1 MNNDNVR
8 FYMTKIFD
16 KDTLKKSFGSF
27 ATGVC
32 VATSHS
38 GGFTVNSFSSLSLE
52 PPLMI
57 FNIYK
62 TETDHISFLS
72 LNRFIINFLASDQ
85 QDVSNLFA
93 SKDTD
98 KLSKVSHYKNEKD
111 MAILYDTLG
120 HLELSVYQQIDIADH
135 VLVIGKVEDLSIN
148 KEKDPLI
155 YYRSKYRE
163 IK

>member
-1 MNNDNVR
+1 MSSN
-8 FYMTKIFD
+8 FD
-16 KDTLKKSFGSF
+16 KDLLKKSFGSF

-32 VATSHS
+32 IATSHTS
-38 GGFTVNSFSSLSLE
+38 GFTVNSFSSLSLE

-62 TETDHISFLS
+62 SETDHITFLN
-72 LNRFIINFLASDQ
+72 LGNFIINFLASDQ
-85 QDVSNLFA
+85 KDISNLFA
-93 SKDTD
+93 SKDTN
-98 KLSKVSHYKNEKD
+98 KLSKVDHYKNERD
-111 MAILYDTLG
+111 MAILNNTLG

-148 KEKDPLI
+148 NNKDPLV
-155 YYRSKYRE
+155 YYRSMYRE

>member
-1 MNNDNVR
+1 MDKN
-8 FYMTKIFD
+8 FD
-16 KDTLKKSFGSF
+16 KTLLKKSFGSF

-38 GGFTVNSFSSLSLE
+38 GGFTVNSFPSLSLE

-62 TETDHISFLS
+62 TETDHVSFLN
-72 LNRFIINFLASDQ
+72 LGYFAINFLASDQ
-85 QDVSNLFA
+85 KDISNFFA

-98 KLSKVSHYKNEKD
+98 KLSKVKHYKTENNIAVLD
-111 MAILYDTLG
+111 NTLG
-120 HLELSVYQQIDIADH
+120 HLELSVFQQIDIADH
-135 VLVIGKVEDLSIN
+135 VLVIGKVENLAINDN
-148 KEKDPLI
+148 KEPLI
-155 YYRSKYRE
+155 YYRSNYRE

>member
-1 MNNDNVR
+1 
-8 FYMTKIFD
+8 MTTSFD
-16 KDTLKKSFGSF
+16 IDLLKKSFGSF

-32 VATSHS
+32 VATSHT

-62 TETDHISFLS
+62 TETDHVLFLNH
-72 LNRFIINFLASDQ
+72 NRFIINFLASDQ
-85 QDVSNLFA
+85 KDISNIFA

-98 KLSKVSHYKNEKD
+98 KLSKVDHEINDKS
-111 MAILYDTLG
+111 MAIIKNTLG

-148 KEKDPLI
+148 NDKDPLI

>member
-1 MNNDNVR
+1 MTDN
-8 FYMTKIFD
+8 FD
-16 KDTLKKSFGSF
+16 ITLLKKSFGSF

-38 GGFTVNSFSSLSLE
+38 GGFTVNSFASLSLE

-62 TETDHISFLS
+62 TETDHVSFLN
-72 LNRFIINFLASDQ
+72 LGHFAINFLASDQ
-85 QDVSNLFA
+85 KNISNLFA

-98 KLSKVSHYKNEKD
+98 KLSKVKHYKTENNIAVLD
-111 MAILYDTLG
+111 DTLG
-120 HLELSVYQQIDIADH
+120 HLELSVFQQIDIADH
-135 VLVIGKVEDLSIN
+135 VLVIGRVENLAINEN
-148 KEKDPLI
+148 KEPLI
-155 YYRSKYRE
+155 YYRSNYRE

>member
-1 MNNDNVR
+1 MPEN
-8 FYMTKIFD
+8 FD
-16 KDTLKKSFGSF
+16 KNLLKKSFGSF

-32 VATSHS
+32 VATSHT

-62 TETDHISFLS
+62 TETDHINFLN
-72 LNRFIINFLASDQ
+72 LNRFVINFLASDQ
-85 QDVSNLFA
+85 KEVSNLFA

-98 KLSKVSHYKNEKD
+98 KLSKVEHYVNDRD
-111 MAILYDTLG
+111 MAILNNTLG
-120 HLELSVYQQIDIADH
+120 HLELSVFQQIDIADH

-148 KEKDPLI
+148 NNKDPLL
-155 YYRSKYRE
+155 YYRSEYRN

>member
-1 MNNDNVR
+1 
-8 FYMTKIFD
+8 MTINFD
-16 KDTLKKSFGSF
+16 KTLLKKSFGSF

-38 GGFTVNSFSSLSLE
+38 GGFTVNSFASLSLD

-62 TETDHISFLS
+62 TETDHVSFLD
-72 LNRFIINFLASDQ
+72 LGYFAINFLESDQ
-85 QDVSNLFA
+85 KDISNLFD

-98 KLSKVSHYKNEKD
+98 KLSKVKHYKTENNIAVLD
-111 MAILYDTLG
+111 NTLG
-120 HLELSVYQQIDIADH
+120 HLELSVFQQIDIADH
-135 VLVIGKVEDLSIN
+135 VLVIGKVENLAINDN
-148 KEKDPLI
+148 KEPLI
-155 YYRSKYRE
+155 YYRSNYRE

>member
-1 MNNDNVR
+1 MVE
-8 FYMTKIFD
+8 YFD
-16 KDTLKKSFGSF
+16 KTLLKKSFGSF

-38 GGFTVNSFSSLSLE
+38 GGFTVNSFASLSLE

-62 TETDHISFLS
+62 TETDHVSFLS
-72 LNRFIINFLASDQ
+72 TGHFAINFLASDQ
-85 QDVSNLFA
+85 KDISNLFA

-98 KLSKVSHYKNEKD
+98 KLSKVKHYKTENNIAVLD
-111 MAILYDTLG
+111 NTLG
-120 HLELSVYQQIDIADH
+120 HLELSVFQQIDIADH
-135 VLVIGKVEDLSIN
+135 VLVIGKVENLAINEN
-148 KEKDPLI
+148 KEPLI
-155 YYRSKYRE
+155 YYRSNYRE

>member
-1 MNNDNVR
+1 MDKN
-8 FYMTKIFD
+8 FD
-16 KDTLKKSFGSF
+16 KTLLKKSFCSF

-38 GGFTVNSFSSLSLE
+38 GGFTVNSFASLSLE

-62 TETDHISFLS
+62 TETDHVSFLN
-72 LNRFIINFLASDQ
+72 LGYFAINFLASDQ
-85 QDVSNLFA
+85 KDISNLFA

-98 KLSKVSHYKNEKD
+98 KLSKVKYYKTENNIAVLD
-111 MAILYDTLG
+111 NNLG
-120 HLELSVYQQIDIADH
+120 HLELSVFQQIDIADH
-135 VLVIGKVEDLSIN
+135 VLVIGKVENLAIN
-148 KEKDPLI
+148 ENKKPLI
-155 YYRSKYRE
+155 YYRSNYRE

>member
-1 MNNDNVR
+1 MSVN
-8 FYMTKIFD
+8 FD
-16 KDTLKKSFGSF
+16 KTLLKKSFGSF

-38 GGFTVNSFSSLSLE
+38 GGFTVNSFASLSLE

-62 TETDHISFLS
+62 TETDHVSFLN
-72 LNRFIINFLASDQ
+72 LGYFAINFLASDQ
-85 QDVSNLFA
+85 KNISNLFA

-98 KLSKVSHYKNEKD
+98 KLSKVKHYKTENNIAVLD
-111 MAILYDTLG
+111 NTLG
-120 HLELSVYQQIDIADH
+120 HLELSVFQQIDIADH
-135 VLVIGKVEDLSIN
+135 VLVIGKVENLAINEN
-148 KEKDPLI
+148 KEPLI
-155 YYRSKYRE
+155 YYRSNYRE

>member
-1 MNNDNVR
+1 MVE
-8 FYMTKIFD
+8 YFD
-16 KDTLKKSFGSF
+16 KTLLKKSFGSF

-38 GGFTVNSFSSLSLE
+38 GGFTVNSFASLSLE

-62 TETDHISFLS
+62 TETDHVSFLS
-72 LNRFIINFLASDQ
+72 TGHFAINFLASDQ
-85 QDVSNLFA
+85 KDISNLFA

-98 KLSKVSHYKNEKD
+98 KLSKVKHYKTEND
-111 MAILYDTLG
+111 IAVLDNTLG
-120 HLELSVYQQIDIADH
+120 HLELSVFQQIDIADH
-135 VLVIGKVEDLSIN
+135 VLVIGKVENLAINEN
-148 KEKDPLI
+148 KEPLI
-155 YYRSKYRE
+155 YYRSNYRE

>member
-1 MNNDNVR
+1 MSSG
-8 FYMTKIFD
+8 FD
-16 KDTLKKSFGSF
+16 KDLLKKSFGSF

-32 VATSHS
+32 VATSHT

-62 TETDHISFLS
+62 SETDHITFLN
-72 LNRFIINFLASDQ
+72 LNSFIINFLASDQ
-85 QDVSNLFA
+85 KDISNLFA

-98 KLSKVSHYKNEKD
+98 KLSKVDHYKNERD
-111 MAILYDTLG
+111 MAILNNTLG

-148 KEKDPLI
+148 NSKDPLI
-155 YYRSKYRE
+155 YYRSAYRE
-163 IK
+163 LKQE